1 MTKLRLI
8 DTHCHLNLSHFDDD
22 REDVIKRAIEVG
34 VEKMVIP
41 AIDVE
46 SSKSI
51 VSFVQN
57 KNELLCAV
65 GLHPND
71 SNRWDEFSYQQLDQ
85 LIEQDQ
91 LDKHK
96 IVAIGEI
103 GLDHYWNDAP
113 HNIQESVLS
122 KQLELATKWQ
132 LPLILHMREH
142 GDATCGSCADTLVSM
157 VAEWVEVQKIA
168 GSSLVDRPG
177 VFHSFSGDK
186 KTLQKIL
193 DLNFFVGVSGPLT
206 YKNSDFKREVVKS
219 IPLEKLLIETDS
231 PFLSPVPN
239 RGKRNEPANVQFIV
253 EKISELFDKNPEM
266 IASITYQNAQRL
278 FSWEV
283 DF

>member
-22 REDVIKRAIEVG
+22 REEVIKRAIEVG

-71 SNRWDEFSYQQLDQ
+71 SNRWDEFSRQQLDQ

-103 GLDHYWNDAP
+103 GLDQYWNDAP

-193 DLNFFVGVSGPLT
+193 DLNFFVGVSGPVT

>member
-22 REDVIKRAIEVG
+22 REEVIKRAIEVG

-71 SNRWDEFSYQQLDQ
+71 SNRWDEFSCQQLDQ

-193 DLNFFVGVSGPLT
+193 DLNFFVGVSGPVT

-239 RGKRNEPANVQFIV
+239 RGKRNEPVNVQFIV

>member
-1 MTKLRLI
+1 LTKLRLI

-22 REDVIKRAIEVG
+22 REEVIKRAIEVG

-71 SNRWDEFSYQQLDQ
+71 SNRWDEFSRQQLDQ

-103 GLDHYWNDAP
+103 GLDQYWNDAP

-168 GSSLVDRPG
+168 GSSLVNRPG

-193 DLNFFVGVSGPLT
+193 DLNFFVGVSGPVT

>member
-1 MTKLRLI
+1 LTKLRLI

-22 REDVIKRAIEVG
+22 REEVIKRAIEVG

-71 SNRWDEFSYQQLDQ
+71 SNRWDEFSRQQLDQ

-113 HNIQESVLS
+113 HNIQELVLS

-193 DLNFFVGVSGPLT
+193 DLNFFVGVSGPVT

>member
-22 REDVIKRAIEVG
+22 REEVIKRAIEVG

-71 SNRWDEFSYQQLDQ
+71 SNRWDEFSCQQLDQ

-103 GLDHYWNDAP
+103 GLDQYWNDAP

-193 DLNFFVGVSGPLT
+193 DLNFFVGVSGPVT

>member
-1 MTKLRLI
+1 LTKLRLI
-8 DTHCHLNLSHFDDD
+8 DTHCHLNLSHFNDD

-168 GSSLVDRPG
+168 RSSLVDRPG

-193 DLNFFVGVSGPLT
+193 DLNFFVGVSGPVT

-231 PFLSPVPN
+231 PFLSPLPN

>member
-22 REDVIKRAIEVG
+22 REEVIKRAIEVG

-71 SNRWDEFSYQQLDQ
+71 SNRWDEFSRQQLDQ

-103 GLDHYWNDAP
+103 GLDQYWNDAP

-168 GSSLVDRPG
+168 GSSLVNRPG

-193 DLNFFVGVSGPLT
+193 DLNFFVGVSGPVT

>member
-193 DLNFFVGVSGPLT
+193 DLNFFVGVSGPVT

>member
-71 SNRWDEFSYQQLDQ
+71 SNRWDEFSCQQLDQ

-193 DLNFFVGVSGPLT
+193 DLNFFVGVSGPVT

>member
-22 REDVIKRAIEVG
+22 REEVIKRAIEVG

-71 SNRWDEFSYQQLDQ
+71 SNRWDEFSRQQLDQ

-113 HNIQESVLS
+113 HNIQELVLS

-193 DLNFFVGVSGPLT
+193 DLNFFVGVSGPVT

>member
-1 MTKLRLI
+1 LTKLCLT

-22 REDVIKRAIEVG
+22 REEVIQRAIEVG

-51 VSFVQN
+51 AGFVQN
-57 KNELLCAV
+57 RNELLCAV
-65 GLHPND
+65 GVHPND
-71 SNRWDEFSYQQLDQ
+71 SNRWDELSYQQLDQ

-91 LDKHK
+91 LDRHK

-103 GLDHYWNDAP
+103 GLDRYWNDTP
-113 HNIQESVLS
+113 HNIQESALL

-132 LPLILHMREH
+132 LPLILHMRED

-157 VAEWVEVQKIA
+157 VADWVEVQRKT
-168 GSSLVDRPG
+168 GSPLVNRPG

-193 DLNFFVGVSGPLT
+193 DLNFFVGVSGPVT

-219 IPLEKLLIETDS
+219 IPLDKLLIETDS

-239 RGKRNEPANVQFIV
+239 RGKRNEPTNVKFIV
-253 EKISELFDKNPEM
+253 EKISEIFDKNPEM
-266 IASITYQNAQRL
+266 IASVTYQNAQRL

>member
-1 MTKLRLI
+1 LTKLRLI

-22 REDVIKRAIEVG
+22 REEVIKRAIEVG

-71 SNRWDEFSYQQLDQ
+71 SNRWDEFSCQQLDQ

-103 GLDHYWNDAP
+103 GLDQYWNDAP

-193 DLNFFVGVSGPLT
+193 DLNFFVGVSGPVT